1 MLSEVINDLLRL
13 VRARNIVDANV
24 SAGVTE
30 RQRDRFADARAT
42 ASDQRLLSFK
52 QLENPPLRHHRLGKV
67 VICLR
72 KWHSRRSGFV
82 FQDLHL
88 DYLF

>member
-1 MLSEVINDLLRL
+1 
-13 VRARNIVDANV
+13 
-24 SAGVTE
+24 
-30 RQRDRFADARAT
+30 
-42 ASDQRLLSFK
+42 
-52 QLENPPLRHHRLGKV
+52 

-88 DYLF
+88 DYLFKD